1 MMRWLDEVAGL
12 VAGTVIILGIA
23 FWVVMGTVPQAQ
35 ASGCTQMRA
44 SWYGT
49 ESGSRTANGERFT
62 GESLTAAHRSLPF
75 GTKLRVTYQGKSV
88 VVRINDRGPAK
99 WTKRDLDLSR
109 AAAAR
114 IGLIHAGVG
123 TVRVCRV

>member
-1 MMRWLDEVAGL
+1 MRWLDEVAGL

-23 FWVVMGTVPQAQ
+23 FWVVMGTVPQVQ
-35 ASGCTQMRA
+35 AESCTNMNA

-49 ESGSRTANGERFT
+49 ESGSRTADGSFFDGT
-62 GESLTAAHRSLPF
+62 QLVAAHKTMKF
-75 GTKLRVTYQGKSV
+75 GTKLRVTYQGKSIV
-88 VVRINDRGPAK
+88 VTVRDRGPYIK
-99 WTKRDLDLSR
+99 GRDLDLSR

-123 TVRVCRV
+123 TVRVCRL